1 MKMIHA
7 KKALL
12 LTFSVFLLNFLFVY
26 AKNKPVDILV
36 NSVSVEVS
44 NIGEEE
50 NVKPDSKSLYNTLNL
65 ELLGLSHEAFEQ
77 GMAGYKFLLASGKIN
92 NGEVLT
98 IADFSKPSCKKR
110 LFVIDVKNGKLLF
123 NTYVAHGRNS
133 GREVATTFSNDA
145 ESFKSSLGFFV
156 TGDTYTG
163 KHGFSL
169 RLIGEEKGINDNAN
183 SRAIVMHSAAYV
195 SEVAIKMQGYAGRSL
210 GCPALPLEM
219 NKPIIEK
226 IKNGS
231 CLYLY
236 SPDRYYAAHSTV
248 LKKLV

>member
-1 MKMIHA
+1 
-7 KKALL
+7 
-12 LTFSVFLLNFLFVY
+12 
-26 AKNKPVDILV
+26 
-36 NSVSVEVS
+36 
-44 NIGEEE
+44 
-50 NVKPDSKSLYNTLNL
+50 
-65 ELLGLSHEAFEQ
+65 
-77 GMAGYKFLLASGKIN
+77 MAGYKFLLAAGKIN
-92 NGEVLT
+92 NSEVLT

-110 LFVIDVKNGKLLF
+110 LFVIDVKNEKLLF

-156 TGDTYTG
+156 TGDTYNG

-169 RLIGEEKGINDNAN
+169 RLLGEEKGINDNAN
-183 SRAIVMHSAAYV
+183 NRAIVMHSAAYV
-195 SEVAIKMQGYAGRSL
+195 SEDAIRMQGYAGRSL
-210 GCPALPLEM
+210 GCPALPVEM

-248 LKKLV
+248 LKKVV

>member
-1 MKMIHA
+1 MTITLG
-7 KKALL
+7 KKPLL
-12 LTFSVFLLNFLFVY
+12 LTLTVLIMHFFFIF
-26 AKNKPVDILV
+26 AKNKPVDTVV
-36 NSVSVEVS
+36 NGVSVEFAFS
-44 NIGEEE
+44 GEGE
-50 NVKPDSKSLYNTLNL
+50 NVQSETQSLYYTLNL
-65 ELLGLSHEAFEQ
+65 ELLGLSHEAYEQ
-77 GMAGYKFLLASGKIN
+77 GMSGYKFLIESGKIRN
-92 NGEVLT
+92 SEVLT

-156 TGDTYTG
+156 TGDIYNG

-169 RLIGEEKGINDNAN
+169 RLVGEEKGINDNAN
-183 SRAIVMHSAAYV
+183 NRAIVMHSAAYV
-195 SEVAIKMQGYAGRSL
+195 SEDAIRMQGYAGRSL
-210 GCPALPLEM
+210 GCPALPVEM

-226 IKNGS
+226 IKNGT

-248 LKKLV
+248 LKKVG

>member
-1 MKMIHA
+1 MTITSA
-7 KKALL
+7 KKAIL
-12 LTFSVFLLNFLFVY
+12 LTLTVFSLHFLFIY
-26 AKNKPVDILV
+26 AKNKPVDPFIQGV
-36 NSVSVEVS
+36 AVES
-44 NIGEEE
+44 AHIGEEE
-50 NVKPDSKSLYNTLNL
+50 NVKPENKTLYNILKL
-65 ELLGLSHEAFEQ
+65 ELLGLSQEAFDQ
-77 GMAGYKFLLASGKIN
+77 GMAGYKFLLAAGKIN
-92 NGEVLT
+92 NSEVLT

-110 LFVIDVKNGKLLF
+110 LFVIDVKNEKLLF

-156 TGDTYTG
+156 TGDTYNG

-169 RLIGEEKGINDNAN
+169 RLLGEEKGINDNAN
-183 SRAIVMHSAAYV
+183 NRAIVMHSAAYV
-195 SEVAIKMQGYAGRSL
+195 SEDAIRMQGYAGRSL
-210 GCPALPLEM
+210 GCPALPVEM

-248 LKKLV
+248 LKKVV